1 MVINKERSGPMKRL
15 ASFLLVILITFPLLV
30 SANASTEVAPSTV
43 ISMIYAA
50 LVNDN
55 EIEYDVQYNAD
66 SNMYNISVQRDG
78 IALAAVLAEN
88 DSSYLEQWYSMRD
101 NLGSLCTSL
110 LNLVKT
116 ITSEDSAFV
125 SISLMNDQNTD
136 MVLLTILNSVV
147 VYDSVD
153 GTDLLGA

>member
-78 IALAAVLAEN
+78 IALAAVLAGGGHGCVA
-88 DSSYLEQWYSMRD
+88 
-101 NLGSLCTSL
+101 LG
-110 LNLVKT
+110 
-116 ITSEDSAFV
+116 
-125 SISLMNDQNTD
+125 
-136 MVLLTILNSVV
+136 
-147 VYDSVD
+147 
-153 GTDLLGA
+153 